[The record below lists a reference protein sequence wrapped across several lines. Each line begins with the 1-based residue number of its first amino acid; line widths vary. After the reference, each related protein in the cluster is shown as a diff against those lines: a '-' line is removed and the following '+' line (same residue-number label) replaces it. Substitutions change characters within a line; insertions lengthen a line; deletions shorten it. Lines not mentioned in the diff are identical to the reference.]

1 MRVPSGRKAP
11 RDRLEQRVT
20 QEALGQPGRQG
31 PPGPPGPR
39 VIRVR
44 MGRLGILVTLGHKA
58 RRVPRVLLETRDR
71 QGRLEIRALRDLPVR
86 LGSPGLLE

>member
-1 MRVPSGRKAP
+1 M
-11 RDRLEQRVT
+11 
-20 QEALGQPGRQG
+20 
-31 PPGPPGPR
+31 
-39 VIRVR
+39 IRVR